1 MLIWNICT
9 MHWKNSILSVKVIK
23 DIFSIVKQIDLP
35 IPNLNEQE
43 YISTFF
49 TNIDEKI
56 NFTKME
62 IEKTKE
68 FLKGLLQQNVYLI
81 GVVRSIQILF
91 ISASIFN

>member
-1 MLIWNICT
+1 MN
-9 MHWKNSILSVKVIK
+9 KN
-23 DIFSIVKQIDLP
+23 
-35 IPNLNEQE
+35 

-68 FLKGLLQQNVYLI
+68 FKKGLGL
-81 GVVRSIQILF
+81 S
-91 ISASIFN
+91 SS

>member
-1 MLIWNICT
+1 

-43 YISTFF
+43 LYINFF

-68 FLKGLLQQNVYLI
+68 F
-81 GVVRSIQILF
+81 
-91 ISASIFN
+91 